1 MTRFAFIDRE
11 KACYD
16 VTVLCRL
23 LQVSRSGFYAWL
35 RRAPS
40 PRAVADQVLT
50 EQIRTAFDD
59 NRRVYGAPRIHAEL
73 TDAGVHVG
81 RKRIARLMRQAGIVG
96 CHRRKRSFSITTQN
110 PKAAP
115 APDLVDRKFV
125 ATSPNQLWVA
135 DVTYVPTVQGWLYLA
150 CVTDVFSR
158 LVLGWSMASHRKTDL
173 VVDAVTMAV
182 HRRGGHVPG
191 VIHHS
196 DRGGEGGF
204 KWSSQHLDLGG
215 ADGQAC
221 RVDDGVDRAVAD
233 EVAGSTELAA

>member
-1 MTRFAFIDRE
+1 
-11 KACYD
+11 
-16 VTVLCRL
+16 
-23 LQVSRSGFYAWL
+23 
-35 RRAPS
+35 
-40 PRAVADQVLT
+40 
-50 EQIRTAFDD
+50 
-59 NRRVYGAPRIHAEL
+59 
-73 TDAGVHVG
+73 
-81 RKRIARLMRQAGIVG
+81 
-96 CHRRKRSFSITTQN
+96 
-110 PKAAP
+110 
-115 APDLVDRKFV
+115 
-125 ATSPNQLWVA
+125 
-135 DVTYVPTVQGWLYLA
+135 
-150 CVTDVFSR
+150 
-158 LVLGWSMASHRKTDL
+158 VLGWSMASHRKTDL